1 MSDKRILV
9 VDDDPSLRDT
19 LVEVLGDEGYE
30 VRSADNGRE
39 ALQQLGEWDAD
50 LAILDLMMPIMD
62 AYAFRAA
69 QRENGSELTPILI
82 LSAAPGLED
91 AAMELG
97 AVGVIPKPFR
107 LSDLL
112 TAVASTL
119 RDGEAGSS
127 HHGLPTGATN

>member
-1 MSDKRILV
+1 MTDKRILV

-39 ALQQLGEWDAD
+39 ALQQLGEWKAD
-50 LAILDLMMPIMD
+50 LAIVDLMMPIMD
-62 AYAFRAA
+62 AYAFRMA
-69 QRENGSELTPILI
+69 QREKGSQLTPILI
-82 LSAAPGLED
+82 LSAAPGLDE
-91 AAMELG
+91 AASELG

-119 RDGEAGSS
+119 SHGESAASHDGSPSE
-127 HHGLPTGATN
+127 ATN